1 MNFSN
6 LIKKK
11 IILLSDLNK
20 ELNFLSNDRSRILI
34 SGGSSLDKIYKL
46 ANLKKISLSANLFLS
61 DERIDKN
68 YKSNSNLYNIKKK
81 IKTKIKINPEYDF
94 KKFRISDYE
103 EVLKN
108 YFIHLNKIDYA
119 ILGFGLDGHI
129 CGIFEKNQIIHNSII
144 KNNKFIYQKHKKDN
158 FYRITISYNMITKIK
173 KIYLIINSLE
183 KLNYLFNTLILKKN
197 KDSCLFKIIAKNKDL
212 KFIYCV

>member
-1 MNFSN
+1 MKFSN

-108 YFIHLNKIDYA
+108 YFIHLNSIDYA

-129 CGIFEKNQIIHNSII
+129 CGIFEKNQIIHNSIN

>member
-1 MNFSN
+1 MKFSN

-20 ELNFLSNDRSRILI
+20 ELNFLSNERSRILI

-81 IKTKIKINPEYDF
+81 IKTKIKINPVYDF

-108 YFIHLNKIDYA
+108 YFIHLNSIDYA

-129 CGIFEKNQIIHNSII
+129 CGIFEKNQIIHNSIN